1 MQKQIIACVDGS
13 KSTSAVISSACWLS
27 NQLQHPLLILHVL
40 DQKSH
45 PKTLDLSGSIGMG
58 SRESLLKELAELD
71 AERNRLALEHGKHLL
86 EAALVEAKK
95 LCQQEIKTL
104 QRHGD
109 LAETLVG
116 FEEQTRIL
124 VIGRSGEHSS
134 DALSQ
139 IGGQVEN
146 ILRTMKRPVMIATS
160 DLRAT
165 KNILVAYDGSS
176 TSEKL
181 LSLAAKSPLTEGKC
195 CHIVTVGQDA
205 NGQLDKAKIEM
216 QKAGH
221 EVKTALLDGEVDE
234 ALMTYAR
241 EHEIALMVL
250 GAYGHSRVRQFLLG
264 SHTTK
269 ILYRSD
275 INMLFLR

>member
-13 KSTSAVISSACWLS
+13 KSTSTVISSACWLS
-27 NQLQHPLLILHVL
+27 NQLKQPLLILHVL

-45 PKTLDLSGSIGMG
+45 PKMLDLSGSIGMG
-58 SRESLLKELAELD
+58 SRESLLKELSELD

-86 EAALVEAKK
+86 EAALIEAKK

-109 LAETLVG
+109 LAETLAG

-124 VIGRSGEHSS
+124 VIGRSGENSS
-134 DALSQ
+134 DALIQ

-146 ILRTMKRPVMIATS
+146 ILRTMKRPVMIANS
-160 DLRAT
+160 DLHDT
-165 KNILVAYDGSS
+165 KNMLIAYDGSS
-176 TSEKL
+176 TSRKL
-181 LSLAAKSPLTEGKC
+181 LALAAKSPLTQGKC

-205 NGQLDKAKIEM
+205 QTQLEEAKIEM
-216 QKAGH
+216 QQAGH
-221 EVKTALLDGEVDE
+221 QVKTALLTGDVDVSLL
-234 ALMTYAR
+234 AYAHKHDI
-241 EHEIALMVL
+241 ELMVL

-264 SHTTK
+264 SNTTK

-275 INMLFLR
+275 ITMLFLR